1 MVFCY
6 DSIAT
11 PTPHGIRSPYP
22 PRMTT
27 SRQRLSFSS
36 LSLLATA
43 ICSAQAPHAA
53 IPDSS
58 RNATTGD
65 RIPASTSLY
74 GTSGDDS
81 SDDTFNETIKPFL
94 RKYCTRCHSKTKRK
108 GDLVLSGISSDLA
121 GGRDMD
127 QWKGVLKQLVLD
139 AMPPAKKRQPEQSEK
154 AAVIRWINTELDK
167 SGNASDIYSK
177 LESPTFGNYVS
188 HTKLFS
194 GEIKAEPFSP
204 ARLWRTSPNVF
215 DTVKSSFGGDTRH
228 LRQPFAIEDKMGIKD
243 YANLLFADSAVVNT
257 LMGNAGT
264 TADHLIKTQYSA
276 VASARN
282 APDKQTIDSIITK
295 HFKRVVFR
303 DSSKTEQ
310 ANYYR
315 LFKTVAKDG
324 GHAEALR
331 TVLMAVMLHHESV
344 YRLEI
349 GLGAKVSSG
358 RRILSATEMAFAI
371 SYALTDSRPDEA
383 MLQAARDGQLR
394 TREDAQLQ
402 VKRILDDDSI
412 DKPRTLRFFQE
423 FFGYAQAHKIFKDEK
438 RSGGFAYYGEN
449 YPQMYERD
457 ADFFVMHILAED
469 KDVFK
474 RLLTSDKF
482 FILNRQTFRNTV
494 YDFYKQNQQQLD
506 AGEFPA
512 AKQQELLSRLDLKG
526 WHELNKK
533 YFLHKFNRG
542 FNGSIPAIKQIAK
555 ECKDW
560 KNWKQHKDEE
570 FLLHGMQQL
579 YKKYPMVYDL
589 ADDEQDFL
597 LPQPYKRPN
606 RAGMLTHPAW
616 LIAHSLN
623 DGTDPVR
630 RGKWIRE
637 HLLAGVV
644 PDIPITVDATV
655 PENHSKTLRERF
667 AVTEQQECWRCH
679 VKMNPLG
686 YTFEMFDDFGRVRS
700 KENLGDGGS
709 KPIDATGDL
718 QGTGEKQVDGKVK
731 DALDLIQRLGK
742 SDKVRQSI
750 IRHVFRYYM
759 GRNER
764 LTDSKTLIA
773 ADQAYLQSGGSYKAV
788 VISLLSS
795 DSFLY
800 RKKLDQASGYTR

>member
-1 MVFCY
+1 MITRRRTFGFVGL
-6 DSIAT
+6 SI
-11 PTPHGIRSPYP
+11 
-22 PRMTT
+22 
-27 SRQRLSFSS
+27 LSV
-36 LSLLATA
+36 A
-43 ICSAQAPHAA
+43 ICSAQTARLRAPALL
-53 IPDSS
+53 S
-58 RNATTGD
+58 TTD
-65 RIPASTSLY
+65 VF
-74 GTSGDDS
+74 D
-81 SDDTFNETIKPFL
+81 ETVKPFL
-94 RKYCTRCHSKTKRK
+94 RKYCTRCHSKTKHK
-108 GDLVLSGISSDLA
+108 GGLVLSGISSDLA
-121 GGRDMD
+121 NGRDLD
-127 QWKGVLKQLVLD
+127 AWKGVLKQLVLD
-139 AMPPAKKRQPEQSEK
+139 AMPPAKRRQPEQSEK
-154 AAVIRWINTELDK
+154 DAVIRWINTELDK

-177 LESPTFGNYVS
+177 LESPTFGNYVN
-188 HTKLFS
+188 HAKLFS
-194 GEIKAEPFSP
+194 GDVQAEPFSP

-215 DTVKSSFGGDTRH
+215 DTVKSSYGGDTRH
-228 LRQPFAIEDKMGIKD
+228 LRQPFLLEDKMGIKD

-264 TADHLIKTQYSA
+264 TADHLIKTKYSA
-276 VASARN
+276 IASADDT
-282 APDKQTIDSIITK
+282 PDKTVIDPIITK
-295 HFKRVVFR
+295 HFKRVVYR
-303 DSSKTEQ
+303 DCTESER
-310 ANYYR
+310 ANYYT
-315 LFKTVAKDG
+315 LFEKAARDG

-331 TVLMAVMLHHESV
+331 IVLMAVMLHHESV

-349 GLGAKVSSG
+349 GLGAEGSEG
-358 RRILSATEMAFAI
+358 RRMLSATEMAFAI
-371 SYALTDSRPDEA
+371 AYALTDRRPDEA
-383 MLQAARDGQLR
+383 LLEAARNGKLR
-394 TREDAQLQ
+394 TAEDARVQ
-402 VKRILDDDSI
+402 VQRILEDHSI

-449 YPQMYERD
+449 YPRMYERD
-457 ADFFVMHILAED
+457 ADFFVMHILEGD
-469 KDVFK
+469 KDVFR
-474 RLLTSDKF
+474 RLLTSDEY

-494 YDFYKQNQQQLD
+494 YDFYKANQQQLD
-506 AGEFPA
+506 AGEYSE
-512 AKQQELLSRLDLKG
+512 AKQQELLERLGLRG

-542 FNGSIPAIKQIAK
+542 FNGSIRAIKQIAK

-560 KNWKQHKDEE
+560 KNWKKHKDEQ
-570 FLLHGMQQL
+570 FLLHGMQPL

-630 RGKWIRE
+630 RGKWVRE
-637 HLLAGVV
+637 RLLAGVV

-655 PENHSKTLRERF
+655 PEDHSKTLRERF

-700 KENLGDGGS
+700 EEKLGDGGS
-709 KPIDATGDL
+709 KAINTAGNL
-718 QGTGEKQVDGKVK
+718 QGAGDEQIDGAVT
-731 DALDLIQRLGK
+731 DALDLIHRLAK
-742 SDKVRQSI
+742 SNKVRQSI

-764 LTDSKTLIA
+764 LSDSKTLIA
-773 ADQAYLQSGGSYKAV
+773 ADKAYLESGGSYQAL

-800 RKKLDQASGYTR
+800 RKQLDQASGDSK